1 MVARLRS
8 SSFGEAS
15 PRDARGLRDERGFTM
30 IEMMIAVLVSLTVLG
45 SAISVMSAVQSTY
58 AHQMDDATV
67 QQEARFAMDFI
78 RRTLE
83 QAGSNPYNIS
93 LANTSPCA
101 GTGFVGLQTMGT
113 NTIRVQADV
122 NPPDGLLIGPGSGS
136 CSQENEDVTIGFN
149 AYSGTITR
157 QDLATDASPVAWTDG
172 VFTGL
177 QFEYFDDSMAVTT
190 DPNSVR
196 IIRVTITGRSRTAR
210 PGMAEGNTIELESDI
225 RLKAQ

>member
-1 MVARLRS
+1 MK
-8 SSFGEAS
+8 
-15 PRDARGLRDERGFTM
+15 DQRGLRDERGFTM
-30 IEMMIAVLVSLTVLG
+30 IELMIAVLVSLTILG
-45 SAISVMSAVQSTY
+45 SAASVISAVQNTY

-67 QQEARFAMDFI
+67 EQEMRFTMDFI

-93 LANTSPCA
+93 TANTSPCA
-101 GTGFVGLQTMGT
+101 GTGFIGLHTMGT

-122 NPPDGLLIGPGSGS
+122 APPDGLLIGAGSGS

-149 AYSGTITR
+149 STAGTITR
-157 QDLATDASPVAWTDG
+157 LDLATDTTPVAWTDA

-177 QFEYFDDSMAVTT
+177 AFQYFDDSMTVTT

-196 IIRVTITGRSRTAR
+196 IIRVTLTGRSRTAR
-210 PGMAEGNTIELESDI
+210 PGVAEGTTFTLESDV